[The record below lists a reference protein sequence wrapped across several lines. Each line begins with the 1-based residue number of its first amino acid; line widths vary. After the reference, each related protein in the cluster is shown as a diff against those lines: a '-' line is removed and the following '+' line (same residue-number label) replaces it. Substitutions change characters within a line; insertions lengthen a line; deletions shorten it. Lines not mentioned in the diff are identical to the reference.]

1 MTQMQDPA
9 AMRQVRELERLIEA
23 RLEEARQSNA
33 RVVAAREQ
41 AELLVGEF
49 AAEAAAEAD
58 RLSARI
64 LQEAREWVQADE
76 AEQQRIGVEVTQRAV
91 RLREELVAATVAA
104 VLTVAPTVT
113 PPVAPTVAPTV
124 AQRADRTPT
133 ASR

>member
-124 AQRADRTPT
+124 AQRADRTPK

>member
-1 MTQMQDPA
+1 MTQAQDPA

-23 RLEEARQSNA
+23 RLEEARHSSA
-33 RVVAAREQ
+33 RVEAAREQ
-41 AELLVGEF
+41 AELLVVES

-76 AEQQRIGVEVTQRAV
+76 AEQQRIGVEATQRAA
-91 RLREELVAATVAA
+91 RLREELVASTVSAIVTVAGSD
-104 VLTVAPTVT
+104 
-113 PPVAPTVAPTV
+113 
-124 AQRADRTPT
+124 AQTDPERTDRTPE